1 MLQLHSRK
9 TFFSSTV
16 SLGPF
21 NPKSREDLVHLSVG
35 AGRTG
40 PSPRMDVDFPPSI
53 VCVCVCVCVCRATVY
68 IELC

>member
-9 TFFSSTV
+9 TFFSSMV

-21 NPKSREDLVHLSVG
+21 NPKSREDLVHVSMG

-53 VCVCVCVCVCRATVY
+53 VCVCGGGATVY